1 MSQKLIVIAG
11 VTGTQGGSVA
21 RHFLP
26 HKDWRIRGITRN
38 PDSPKAKQLA
48 EQGVEL
54 AQGDYDD
61 TQSLRKAFEGA
72 HAIFA
77 VTDYTSV
84 WTRVSESE
92 DLKKKA
98 AEQGLTINEYARE
111 LEIKQGLGLVSA
123 ASDPAVLSGL
133 EHFVWSTLTAIKKIS
148 GGRYTNACQFDSKA
162 AVEDHIRENVPELS
176 KRMSTVNMGAYQEN
190 VRDQPIFAPYK
201 EADGSGYYF
210 VKLKSSGQHKTVPEL
225 WSTQDSGVF
234 VEALVRHHPPGT
246 DVLGASEILTKDE
259 YAEKWGRVLGVKA
272 SAKALTEEELK
283 PLLPEGFEDEVYEWF
298 HFVPEYGY
306 TGGNPKVKTP
316 QELGIKTTPL
326 ERFFES
332 EDWSQYL

>member
-1 MSQKLIVIAG
+1 MSQKLIVITG

-38 PDSPKAKQLA
+38 PNSPKAKQLA
-48 EQGVEL
+48 KQGVEL
-54 AQGDYDD
+54 AQADYDD

-92 DLKKKA
+92 ELKKKA
-98 AEQGLTINEYARE
+98 AEEGLTINEYARE
-111 LEIKQGLGLVSA
+111 LEIKQGLSLVSA
-123 ASDPAVLSGL
+123 ASNPAILSVL

-148 GGRYTNACQFDSKA
+148 GGKYTDACQFDSKA

-176 KRMSTVNMGAYQEN
+176 KRMSIVNMGA
-190 VRDQPIFAPYK
+190 R
-201 EADGSGYYF
+201 
-210 VKLKSSGQHKTVPEL
+210 
-225 WSTQDSGVF
+225 DSGVF
-234 VEALVRHHPPGT
+234 VEALIRHHPPGT

-259 YAEKWGRVLGVKA
+259 YAQKWGRVLGVKA

-283 PLLPEGFEDEVYEWF
+283 PLLPEGFEDEVFEWF

-316 QELGIKTTPL
+316 QELGVKTTPL